1 MNGIEKITAR
11 IERDSQAEID
21 QVLRE
26 AKEKAEQIHEEY
38 KVKAAA
44 AKTAAEDVAR
54 QAGQRRLSQLES
66 SAQMEA
72 KSVVLAAKQACM
84 DEVFA
89 KALETLKALPEA
101 EYIGLLAEMAKKASR
116 SGKEEIILNA
126 ADKERVGKQVA
137 EKAGLKLAEETR
149 DMAGGL
155 TLRDGN
161 IEINCAFE
169 TKLRVLR
176 ESMAAEVANILFA

>member
-21 QVLRE
+21 QVLQE
-26 AKEKAEQIHEEY
+26 AKDKAEQIHEEY

-116 SGKEEIILNA
+116 TGKEEIILNA
-126 ADKERVGKQVA
+126 ADKERFGKQVA